1 LFALS
6 VGGFPDGTEHGC
18 IQNLRTGVRGQRSV
32 YVRKTANPRTH
43 ANFGC
48 DTDGAEHH
56 RPRELEVGTEKAE
69 PLLDAEHGL
78 VLRRAGLPDG
88 EEAFVR
94 EVEEIVYAQAVPLET
109 FAFESCPRERRRTDA
124 PSRRRPPSTLR
135 LRSRRCLCSG
145 STRSRRWYP
154 AGEAGGVS

>member
-1 LFALS
+1 MR
-6 VGGFPDGTEHGC
+6 C
-18 IQNLRTGVRGQRSV
+18 QRSV

-56 RPRELEVGTEKAE
+56 RPRELEVGIEKAE

-109 FAFESCPRERRRTDA
+109 FASSPARGSVGARVRRAAGDH
-124 PSRRRPPSTLR
+124 
-135 LRSRRCLCSG
+135 RRCYGCAHVVACVQARPG
-145 STRSRRWYP
+145 P
-154 AGEAGGVS
+154 AAGIRLAKPEV